1 MFRRQRPGV
10 WPQPAAGTFGI
21 AAATG
26 TVIKASEDLQLESK
40 FTEPQSWLFNSKPQ
54 QPNHAILIRPFSLYT
69 VRFFTHNCNVD
80 NDLQ

>member
-26 TVIKASEDLQLESK
+26 TVMKASEGLQLESK

-54 QPNHAILIRPFSLYT
+54 QSNHRNPHPT
-69 VRFFTHNCNVD
+69 
-80 NDLQ
+80 LQLAHCTLLHTQLQRRQ